1 MNKTNNNLMS
11 AFGGES
17 QANRKY
23 LAFSKKAEQSGKIGL
38 AKLFKA
44 AADGETVHALNHFS
58 VLGEVKDNMDNLKSA
73 IKGETYEI
81 ETMYPEFISESK
93 IDKHLEAEVSFVRA
107 EKVEEIHQKLF
118 KEAFKKNGEIEEKE
132 YFVCGVCGYPAIG
145 ETPEKCP
152 ICGALKE
159 KFNKVIL

>member
-1 MNKTNNNLMS
+1 MSKTSENLKA
-11 AFGGES
+11 AFAGES

-23 LAFSKKAEQSGKIGL
+23 LAFSKKAEQEGKTGL
-38 AKLFKA
+38 ALLFKA

-58 VLGEVKDNMDNLKSA
+58 VLGEIKSGDENLQSA

-81 ETMYPEFISESK
+81 EIMYPEFISTSK
-93 IDKHLEAEVSFVRA
+93 DEKHSEAEVSFSRA
-107 EKVEEIHQKLF
+107 EKVEEVHQKLF

-132 YFVCGVCGYPAIG
+132 YFVCGVCGYPSIG
-145 ETPEKCP
+145 KIPERCP
-152 ICGALKE
+152 VCGAPKE